1 MTEEQRKQIRELFA
15 QQRYEEIL
23 DLCQNLINTGDN
35 SAEIYSAK
43 GLAYFRLEQYE
54 QAINEYNKCIEI
66 DPNYSKALYWRGN
79 SYFELGEYT
88 KALNDFLTLN
98 SIDIDSKPNEYIGL
112 CYHNLQEFEKA
123 IVAYTEYLNSNIDMK
138 ILRHRAEC
146 YSFMDHEEL
155 AFQDYLQILEFEA
168 KNNELMAHLA
178 NINIHN
184 FVQQNSDI
192 MFESTE
198 FIPTKLN
205 FSEFL
210 NDVKTGIY
218 ILEFNNQEY
227 YIGQSVNIYSRI
239 KSHQKT
245 YNDILKIYCKG
256 CLKEELYKE
265 ECKMI
270 AIFEQNS
277 IRLRNLKQISF
288 ENHFSEEH
296 YLKWKTDLEYNHIK
310 GKKFDNQAIRDK
322 YRSRFEIFKRHKD
335 FNIIAKFLN
344 LYIKRTIPNYI
355 AGEYN
360 YWSLSCLPN
369 YPNKGESLCRIN
381 INNVPVLSLFDD
393 DDGAVVIMLYASKFP
408 FLNFIDDGGLVFSLV
423 KTIPSFRI
431 ELRDAFEESAK
442 GDDIAIFFNLE
453 NYEAAL
459 NNDLILSSIR
469 NFNIAM
475 HYAVG
480 KEREYRRVI
489 SHCPDLVNYVLEF
502 DYKYQN

>member
-1 MTEEQRKQIRELFA
+1 MTEEQKEQIRELFT

-23 DLCQNLINTGDN
+23 DLCQNWMNTGEY
-35 SAEIYSAK
+35 SAEVYSAK

-66 DPNYSKALYWRGN
+66 DPNYLKALFFRGN
-79 SYFELGEYT
+79 SNFELGEYAE
-88 KALNDFLTLN
+88 ALNDFLTLN
-98 SIDIDSKPNEYIGL
+98 SIDSNSKPNEYIGF

-123 IVAYTEYLNSNIDMK
+123 IVAYTEYLNSNIDIE

-146 YSFMDHEEL
+146 YSFINQEEL
-155 AFQDYLQILEFEA
+155 AFKDYQQILEFKA
-168 KNNELMAHLA
+168 KDNEQMAQLS
-178 NINIHN
+178 NINTHN
-184 FVQQNSDI
+184 FVQQNLDI
-192 MFESTE
+192 KFESAE
-198 FIPTKLN
+198 FITTKLN

-218 ILEFNNQEY
+218 IIEFVNQEY

-245 YNDILKIYCKG
+245 YNDIQKIYCKG

-265 ECKMI
+265 ECKII
-270 AIFEQNS
+270 AILEQNS

-288 ENHFSEEH
+288 ENHFGEEH
-296 YLKWKTDLEYNHIK
+296 YLKWKTDLEYNYNK

-335 FNIIAKFLN
+335 FNSIAKFLN

-381 INNVPVLSLFDD
+381 INNVPVLSLFDEND
-393 DDGAVVIMLYASKFP
+393 SVVIMLYASKLP
-408 FLNFIDDGGLVFSLV
+408 FLNFINDSGLVFSLV

-431 ELRDAFEESAK
+431 ELRDAFEDFAK
-442 GDDIAIFFNLE
+442 GDDIAFFFNLKDC
-453 NYEAAL
+453 EAAL

-489 SHCPDLVNYVLEF
+489 SHCPDLVDYVLEL
-502 DYKYQN
+502 DNID